1 MARSPRRNGQAGH
14 STSTLLVATSS
25 PSGLPR
31 HPTEHEPS
39 PPIRGRLRPSSCIRA
54 VRRRGVSGR
63 PRSWCGSWKEARSAR
78 RTRSCTRR
86 RSTSSPRRAPPGT
99 RSRCGIPSIPPR
111 SAIRSVFR
119 SSLRPPG
126 RTSRTAGTSRRCGA
140 ASPARRAPA
149 SPDATAPLLF
159 QALLGVPVSL
169 LLRQHESEPR
179 LEGGSRRIRP
189 DSPGGRLRTSYSG
202 MCRWDRL
209 LAGRAAVRGAPTLGA
224 AGEQGRTGT

>member
-1 MARSPRRNGQAGH
+1 MGRRAIRRVRSSWRPPLRAASRAIRLSTNRVHRFEAGFGRRAASARSDVVGCRVDPGAG
-14 STSTLLVATSS
+14 A
-25 PSGLPR
+25 G
-31 HPTEHEPS
+31 
-39 PPIRGRLRPSSCIRA
+39 RGRRHDLRGEPA
-54 VRRRGVSGR
+54 PALAEGR
-63 PRSWCGSWKEARSAR
+63 PHRQDA
-78 RTRSCTRR
+78 
-86 RSTSSPRRAPPGT
+86 PPPGT

-126 RTSRTAGTSRRCGA
+126 RTSRTAGTSRRCGT